1 MTDSTIKGVGYSQAD
16 WDEVSDNPEL
26 TAEDIAQARP
36 FAEVFPDFYEQIMR
50 RRGEQA
56 APTKVST
63 TIRLSREVIE
73 HFRAGGKGWQSRIDA
88 ALKDWIAGNK
98 AA

>member
-1 MTDSTIKGVGYSQAD
+1 MTDAFKGKGYTQAD
-16 WDEVSDNPEL
+16 WDEVSVNPEL

-36 FAEVFPDFYEQIMR
+36 FAEVFPDFYEQIVR
-50 RRGEQA
+50 KRGAQA

-63 TIRLSREVIE
+63 TIRLSREVVE

-88 ALKDWIAGNK
+88 ALKSWIAGNK